1 MVSVRLE
8 LDLDEGTGRY
18 TVTSPDI
25 AGLVTEGAT
34 PEEIQ
39 YNVGEALETLVEI
52 MQESSASPSQNT
64 SSSVRNG
71 STGRHDRFRWGWRI
85 RPRLTPEG
93 KIKHIRIPLTAY
105 DILHPQEGDFRV
117 HNDEHRLFCRY
128 LDNVISAQVSHIPG
142 AIVLHDTRVAWDVD
156 GLDPH
161 GPDIALIFNVREHK
175 KWGTFDVG
183 VEGTRPTLIVEV
195 TSPETRQ
202 LDLVDKVEE
211 YAQAGVQL
219 YIIVDTHKSSRQP
232 NYRLIGY
239 QLTPDGY
246 INLQP
251 NAQGRL
257 WLEPAQIW
265 IGLYDDQLQYYDT
278 QGNRI
283 GDYVEVAKAYQEV
296 QARIHALEE
305 EIRPLRGA
313 AT

>member
-25 AGLVTEGAT
+25 AGLITEGAT

-39 YNVGEALETLVEI
+39 YNVGEALENLVEI
-52 MQESSASPSQNT
+52 MAESSASPSQSAPNGVKDD
-64 SSSVRNG
+64 SVA
-71 STGRHDRFRWGWRI
+71 STDRFRWGWRI

-93 KIKHIRIPLTAY
+93 KIKHIRTPLTAY

-142 AIVLHDTRVAWDVD
+142 AIVLHDMRVAWDVD

-175 KWGTFDVG
+175 KWGTFDVA
-183 VEGTRPTLIVEV
+183 VEGTRPALIIEV

-202 LDLVDKVEE
+202 LDLIDKVEE
-211 YAQAGVQL
+211 YAYAGVQF
-219 YIIVDTHKSSRQP
+219 YVIIDAHKSRRQP
-232 NYRLIGY
+232 SYRLIGY

-265 IGLYDDQLQYYDT
+265 LGLYNDQLQCYDI

-283 GDYVEVAKAYQEV
+283 GDYVEVAKAYQEG
-296 QARIHALEE
+296 QARIQALEE
-305 EIRPLRGA
+305 EIRRLRGA
-313 AT
+313 AN

>member
-8 LDLDEGTGRY
+8 LDLDEGTGLY
-18 TVTSPDI
+18 TVTSPDVS
-25 AGLVTEGAT
+25 GLVTEGAT

-39 YNVGEALETLVEI
+39 HNVGAALENLLELPSVFPA
-52 MQESSASPSQNT
+52 ESTTNPGQ
-64 SSSVRNG
+64 NG
-71 STGRHDRFRWGWRI
+71 SGHHYDRFRLGWRI

-93 KIKHIRIPLTAY
+93 KIKHVRIPLTAY

-117 HNDEHRLFCRY
+117 HNDEHRLVCRY

-142 AIVLHDTRVAWDVD
+142 TIVLHDTRVAWDVD

-175 KWGTFDVG
+175 KWGTFDVR
-183 VEGTRPTLIVEV
+183 VEATRPTLIVEV

-211 YAQAGVQL
+211 YAQAGVQC
-219 YIIVDTHKSSRQP
+219 YIIVDAHKSSRQP

-257 WLEPAQIW
+257 WLAPAQIW
-265 IGLYDDQLQYYDT
+265 LGLLDDQLHCYDVD
-278 QGNRI
+278 GHRI
-283 GDYVEVAKAYQEV
+283 GDYVEIAKAYQETE
-296 QARIHALEE
+296 ARLRALEE
-305 EIRPLRGA
+305 EIRRLRGA
-313 AT
+313 AN